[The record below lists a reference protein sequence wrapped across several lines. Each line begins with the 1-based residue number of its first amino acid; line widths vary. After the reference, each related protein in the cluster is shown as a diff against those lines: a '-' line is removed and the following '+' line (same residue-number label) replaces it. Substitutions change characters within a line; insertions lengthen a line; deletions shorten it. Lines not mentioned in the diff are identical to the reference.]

1 MGGNKRKGGAGA
13 QDNGGKKAKVDVHK
27 IGKYLPGGFP
37 IDPKMKGVMVTC
49 ARGRETQA
57 GKEAC
62 DLLSEYAQKLYGDKF
77 NDEPEQDEDESIED
91 AIAREVAQAKKTKG
105 GKKFLPLS
113 TGTDCVI
120 FIRAM
125 DIEPSKLCH
134 YVLSDLQKSGSK
146 RTRYKKEMMSPGDD
160 SVHWRSLANMPI
172 RLNKYCMRF
181 IPVDE
186 TSYANM
192 EDIETMSERVFKPYF
207 QAEDQNPTTFK
218 IIPKIRHNDKVERDT
233 LLKKLAGM
241 AGQGQNHTVSMDDPE
256 YIILAEVIKSICFM
270 GVVRDYEKL
279 KKYNIQSIFEAAQ
292 KSEEVPKGG
301 DVKKDDDEKKEET
314 TTSEAAP
321 EEETASA
328 T

>member
-1 MGGNKRKGGAGA
+1 MGGNKRKGGAGGA
-13 QDNGGKKAKVDVHK
+13 QDKGGKKAKVDIHK

-62 DLLSEYAQKLYGDKF
+62 DLLSEYAQKLYGDSF
-77 NDEPEQDEDESIED
+77 NDEPAEQDEDESIED

-146 RTRYKKEMMSPGDD
+146 RTRY
-160 SVHWRSLANMPI
+160 
-172 RLNKYCMRF
+172 CMRF

-207 QAEDQNPTTFK
+207 HAEDQKPTTFK
-218 IIPKIRHNDKVERDT
+218 IIPKIRHNDKVERDA

-292 KSEEVPKGG
+292 KSESNEEEVPEAD

-321 EEETASA
+321 EKET
-328 T
+328 

>member
-1 MGGNKRKGGAGA
+1 
-13 QDNGGKKAKVDVHK
+13 
-27 IGKYLPGGFP
+27 
-37 IDPKMKGVMVTC
+37 MKGVMVTC

-62 DLLSEYAQKLYGDKF
+62 DLLSEYAQKLYGDSF
-77 NDEPEQDEDESIED
+77 NDEPAEQDEDESIED

-146 RTRYKKEMMSPGDD
+146 RTRY
-160 SVHWRSLANMPI
+160 
-172 RLNKYCMRF
+172 CMRF

-207 QAEDQNPTTFK
+207 HAEDQKPTTFK
-218 IIPKIRHNDKVERDT
+218 IIPKIRHNDKVERDA

-292 KSEEVPKGG
+292 KSEGNEEEVPEAD
-301 DVKKDDDEKKEET
+301 DVKKDDDEKKVET

-321 EEETASA
+321 EKET
-328 T
+328 

>member
-1 MGGNKRKGGAGA
+1 MGGNKRKGGAGGA
-13 QDNGGKKAKVDVHK
+13 QDKGGKKAKVDIHK

-62 DLLSEYAQKLYGDKF
+62 DLLSEYAQKLYGDSF
-77 NDEPEQDEDESIED
+77 NDEPAEQDEDESIED

-146 RTRYKKEMMSPGDD
+146 RTRY
-160 SVHWRSLANMPI
+160 
-172 RLNKYCMRF
+172 CMRF

-207 QAEDQNPTTFK
+207 HAEDQKPTTFK
-218 IIPKIRHNDKVERDT
+218 IIPKIRHNDKVERDA

-292 KSEEVPKGG
+292 KSEGNEEEVPEAD
-301 DVKKDDDEKKEET
+301 DVKKDDDEKKEKT
-314 TTSEAAP
+314 TTSESAP
-321 EEETASA
+321 EKETASA

>member
-146 RTRYKKEMMSPGDD
+146 RTRY
-160 SVHWRSLANMPI
+160 
-172 RLNKYCMRF
+172 CMRF

-207 QAEDQNPTTFK
+207 HAEDQKPTTFK

-292 KSEEVPKGG
+292 KSEEVPKGD

>member
-1 MGGNKRKGGAGA
+1 MAGNKRKGAGG
-13 QDNGGKKAKVDVHK
+13 QDKGGKKVKTDIHK

-62 DLLSEYAQKLYGDKF
+62 DLLSEYAQKLYGDEF
-77 NDEPEQDEDESIED
+77 NDELADQDEDESIED

-125 DIEPSKLCH
+125 GIEPARLCH

-146 RTRYKKEMMSPGDD
+146 RTRY
-160 SVHWRSLANMPI
+160 
-172 RLNKYCMRF
+172 CMRF

-192 EDIETMSERVFKPYF
+192 DDIETMSERVFKPYF
-207 QAEDQNPTTFK
+207 HAEDQKPTTFK
-218 IIPKIRHNDKVERDT
+218 IIPKIRHNDKVERDA

-241 AGQGQNHTVSMDDPE
+241 AGQGQSHTVSMDNPE

-292 KSEEVPKGG
+292 KG
-301 DVKKDDDEKKEET
+301 DDNTTESAAAAPKEEETSASTESTAAPKEEEKEDAT

-321 EEETASA
+321 EETASA
-328 T
+328 

>member
-13 QDNGGKKAKVDVHK
+13 QDKGGKKAKVDIHK

-62 DLLSEYAQKLYGDKF
+62 DLLSEYAQKLYGDSF
-77 NDEPEQDEDESIED
+77 NDELADQDEDESIED

-125 DIEPSKLCH
+125 EIEPSKLCH
-134 YVLSDLQKSGSK
+134 FVLSDLQKSGSK
-146 RTRYKKEMMSPGDD
+146 RTR
-160 SVHWRSLANMPI
+160 
-172 RLNKYCMRF
+172 YCMRF

-207 QAEDQNPTTFK
+207 HAEDQKPTTFK
-218 IIPKIRHNDKVERDT
+218 IIPKIRHNDKVERDV

-292 KSEEVPKGG
+292 KSEGNEEEVPKGD

-314 TTSEAAP
+314 TTSEVAP

>member
-1 MGGNKRKGGAGA
+1 MGGNKRKGGAGGA
-13 QDNGGKKAKVDVHK
+13 QDKGGKKAKVDIHK

-62 DLLSEYAQKLYGDKF
+62 DLLSEYAQKLYGDSF
-77 NDEPEQDEDESIED
+77 NDEPAEQDEDESIED

-146 RTRYKKEMMSPGDD
+146 RTRY
-160 SVHWRSLANMPI
+160 
-172 RLNKYCMRF
+172 CMRF

-207 QAEDQNPTTFK
+207 HAEDQKPTTFK
-218 IIPKIRHNDKVERDT
+218 IIPKIRHNDKVERDA

-292 KSEEVPKGG
+292 KSESNEEEVPEAD

-321 EEETASA
+321 EKETASA

>member
-1 MGGNKRKGGAGA
+1 MGANKRKGAGG
-13 QDNGGKKAKVDVHK
+13 QEKGGKKAKVDIHK
-27 IGKYLPGGFP
+27 VGKYLPGGFP

-62 DLLSEYAQKLYGDKF
+62 DLLSEYAQKLYGDDF
-77 NDEPEQDEDESIED
+77 NEDPAEQDEDESIED
-91 AIAREVAQAKKTKG
+91 AIAREVAQAKKSKG

-125 DIEPSKLCH
+125 DIEPARLCH
-134 YVLSDLQKSGSK
+134 YVLTDLQNSGSK
-146 RTRYKKEMMSPGDD
+146 RTR
-160 SVHWRSLANMPI
+160 
-172 RLNKYCMRF
+172 YCMRF

-207 QAEDQNPTTFK
+207 HAEDQKPTTFK

-233 LLKKLAGM
+233 LLKKLAGL
-241 AGQGQNHTVSMDDPE
+241 AGQDQSHTVSMNDPE
-256 YIILAEVIKSICFM
+256 YIILAEVIKSICFL

-292 KSEEVPKGG
+292 RSDDDNIKEERVVAPKESATE
-301 DVKKDDDEKKEET
+301 DVKK
-314 TTSEAAP
+314 
-321 EEETASA
+321 EEESA
-328 T
+328 

>member
-1 MGGNKRKGGAGA
+1 MGGNNKRKGGVGA
-13 QDNGGKKAKVDVHK
+13 QEKGGKKAKVDIHK

-62 DLLSEYAQKLYGDKF
+62 DLLSEYAQKLYGDDF
-77 NDEPEQDEDESIED
+77 NDEPAEQDEDESIED

-125 DIEPSKLCH
+125 EIEPSKLCH
-134 YVLSDLQKSGSK
+134 FVLSDLQKSGSK
-146 RTRYKKEMMSPGDD
+146 RTR
-160 SVHWRSLANMPI
+160 
-172 RLNKYCMRF
+172 YCMRF

-192 EDIETMSERVFKPYF
+192 DDIETMSERVFKPYF
-207 QAEDQNPTTFK
+207 HAEDQKPTTFK
-218 IIPKIRHNDKVERDT
+218 IIPKIRHNDKVERDA

-241 AGQGQNHTVSMDDPE
+241 AGQGQSHTVSMDDPE

-292 KSEEVPKGG
+292 KSDANEDASKGD
-301 DVKKDDDEKKEET
+301 DVKKDDDEKKEEA

>member
-1 MGGNKRKGGAGA
+1 MAGNKRKGAGG
-13 QDNGGKKAKVDVHK
+13 QDKGGKKAKTDIHK

-37 IDPKMKGVMVTC
+37 IDPKMKGIMVTC

-62 DLLSEYAQKLYGDKF
+62 DLLSEYAQKLYGDDF
-77 NDEPEQDEDESIED
+77 NDDAADQDEDESIED

-125 DIEPSKLCH
+125 QIEPAKLCH

-146 RTRYKKEMMSPGDD
+146 RTRY
-160 SVHWRSLANMPI
+160 
-172 RLNKYCMRF
+172 CMRF

-192 EDIETMSERVFKPYF
+192 DDIEIMSERVFKPYF
-207 QAEDQNPTTFK
+207 HAEDQKPTTFK
-218 IIPKIRHNDKVERDT
+218 IIPKIRHNDKVERDA

-241 AGQGQNHTVSMDDPE
+241 AGQGQEHTVSMNDPE
-256 YIILAEVIKSICFM
+256 YIILAEIIKSICFM

-292 KSEEVPKGG
+292 MTGDNHTESAVAPKEEAPSAPKESAE
-301 DVKKDDDEKKEET
+301 VAPECDEKEEATT

-321 EEETASA
+321 EETASA
-328 T
+328 